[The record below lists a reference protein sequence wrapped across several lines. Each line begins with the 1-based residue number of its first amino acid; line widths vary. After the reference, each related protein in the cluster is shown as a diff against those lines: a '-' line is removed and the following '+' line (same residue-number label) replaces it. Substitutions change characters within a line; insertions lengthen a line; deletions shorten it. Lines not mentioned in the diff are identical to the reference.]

1 MQFPGG
7 LKEEHENKEGRIV
20 FTLTEKEVR
29 LLPAKLRK
37 TFRACG
43 FKVCAVRRETTGIWE
58 VRKQIEGIKLYASSK
73 KLEEAKRKFI
83 QELRDLAN
91 GEKLK
96 RQIEERGRE
105 LREQEQKRHD
115 FCRYVEQFIQTVKKP
130 AVKAVT
136 YRAYEQALRLYIAPS
151 FSGKCLEEITR
162 QDCQDFFNG
171 FLLSGHY
178 RTAQIVHQLVS
189 AAFNYAV
196 QDDIIKKSP
205 MALVKLPPMERAH
218 GTALTLMEEKEL
230 VQMCMS
236 AIEQPAMQA
245 VLFTLYT
252 GIRRSE
258 LAGAVVEDKFV
269 SIANSKLRKGR
280 RQTVRRIPITPM
292 LRSVLSYITAE
303 AFAVTPDRLTRTV
316 KLLSPKHHTHELRHT
331 FISRCKECGV
341 VPEVVSIWA
350 GHTLS
355 GTVTTTVYTHYS
367 DEFMLREADK
377 VRYEL

>member
-1 MQFPGG
+1 
-7 LKEEHENKEGRIV
+7 
-20 FTLTEKEVR
+20 
-29 LLPAKLRK
+29 
-37 TFRACG
+37 
-43 FKVCAVRRETTGIWE
+43 
-58 VRKQIEGIKLYASSK
+58 
-73 KLEEAKRKFI
+73 
-83 QELRDLAN
+83 
-91 GEKLK
+91 
-96 RQIEERGRE
+96 
-105 LREQEQKRHD
+105 
-115 FCRYVEQFIQTVKKP
+115 
-130 AVKAVT
+130 
-136 YRAYEQALRLYIAPS
+136 
-151 FSGKCLEEITR
+151 
-162 QDCQDFFNG
+162 
-171 FLLSGHY
+171 
-178 RTAQIVHQLVS
+178 
-189 AAFNYAV
+189 
-196 QDDIIKKSP
+196 
-205 MALVKLPPMERAH
+205 MERAH

-230 VQMCMS
+230 VQRCMS

-269 SIANSKLRKGR
+269 SIANSMLRKGR

-355 GTVTTTVYTHYS
+355 GTITTTVYTHYS